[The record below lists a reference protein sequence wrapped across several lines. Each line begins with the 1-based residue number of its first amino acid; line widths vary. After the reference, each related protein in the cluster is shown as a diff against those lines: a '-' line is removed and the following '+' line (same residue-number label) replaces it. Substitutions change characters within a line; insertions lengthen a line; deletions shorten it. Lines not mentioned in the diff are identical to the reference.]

1 IRNHQLIYSYDM
13 VNDSI
18 AWYDVFYPD
27 DYWDK
32 GKKLT
37 DYSWAISNDKII
49 LAPLYDHEMQVFD
62 IPTGKVIDR
71 KMVKSD
77 AVKNFY
83 YVNTFPSNSTD
94 GILNRLKYDR
104 FGTLIHD
111 PFRSVFY
118 RLYYPGFELEED
130 YSMEKLN
137 MMDLSRPYLGVLI
150 LDEDLNTIGEHRFQK
165 NEVYTFSNHFVG
177 EKGLYISTN
186 NLFNEDFSE
195 DSFRYAV
202 FSLEKQ

>member
-1 IRNHQLIYSYDM
+1 IRKHQLIYSYDM
-13 VNDSI
+13 VKDSI
-18 AWYDVFYPD
+18 AWYDVFYAD

-62 IPTGKVIDR
+62 IPSGQVIDR
-71 KMVKSD
+71 KTVKSSAINNFD
-77 AVKNFY
+77 FVNSLPSGINEGLKN
-83 YVNTFPSNSTD
+83 D
-94 GILNRLKYDR
+94 LKYDR
-104 FGTLIHD
+104 YNTLIYD
-111 PFRSVFY
+111 PYRRVFY
-118 RLYYPGFELEED
+118 RFYDQGFELEED
-130 YSMEKLN
+130 YPVEKISS
-137 MMDLSRPYLGVLI
+137 MDLSRPYLGVLI
-150 LDEDLNTIGEHRFQK
+150 LDEDLNPIGEHKFQK